1 MTTKYNCLKKKEMKQ
16 KEFDNMQ
23 TFGEHLDVLRK
34 MLFRIVVLSFTIAF
48 GVFFFKKEIFEY
60 LLAPCSPD
68 FVTFD
73 FVNKT
78 LDAFGSEDAI
88 YENQMELIATDLPS
102 QFLTHMSISLYL
114 GMLFASPFILYE
126 LFRYISPA
134 LYENEKKY
142 SVRIILA
149 AYSLF
154 IIGLLVSYFLLFPIS
169 CRFLASYSVSEHV
182 RTMVTLDSYIS
193 TFVSLTLLM
202 GLVFQLPVLS
212 FFLAKVNIVDSILMT
227 KYRKHAF
234 VFILLI
240 SAVITP
246 PDVMTLILVSF
257 PLYILYELSIAVV
270 KIFHNR

>member
-1 MTTKYNCLKKKEMKQ
+1 MKQ
-16 KEFDNMQ
+16 REIDNMQ
-23 TFGEHLDVLRK
+23 TFGEHLDVLRR
-34 MLFRIVVLSFTIAF
+34 MLFRIVVLSFAVAF
-48 GVFFFKKEIFEY
+48 VVFFFKKKIFEF

-68 FVTFD
+68 FATFD

-78 LDAFGSEDAI
+78 LETFGLGDAI
-88 YENQMELIATDLPS
+88 YNTQMELIATDLPS
-102 QFLTHMSISLYL
+102 QFLAHMSISLYL
-114 GMLFASPFILYE
+114 GLLFASPFIIYE

-134 LYENEKKY
+134 LYDNEKKY
-142 SVRIILA
+142 SVRIITA

-182 RTMVTLDSYIS
+182 KTMVTLDSYIS

-212 FFLAKVNIVDSILMT
+212 FFLAKMQVVDVSLMT
-227 KYRKHAF
+227 EYRKHAF
-234 VFILLI
+234 VLILI
-240 SAVITP
+240 VAAVITP

-257 PLYILYELSIAVV
+257 PLYILYELSIVVV
-270 KIFHNR
+270 KFSQNSK

>member
-1 MTTKYNCLKKKEMKQ
+1 
-16 KEFDNMQ
+16 
-23 TFGEHLDVLRK
+23 
-34 MLFRIVVLSFTIAF
+34 
-48 GVFFFKKEIFEY
+48 
-60 LLAPCSPD
+60 
-68 FVTFD
+68 
-73 FVNKT
+73 
-78 LDAFGSEDAI
+78 
-88 YENQMELIATDLPS
+88 
-102 QFLTHMSISLYL
+102 MSISLYL

-212 FFLAKVNIVDSILMT
+212 FFLAKVNIVNSILMT